1 MTAES
6 DRRLLK
12 RALRELK
19 AERRDSA
26 RLLERLQQQDIELDR
41 LRHSVSHESNSRL
54 LAEEAL
60 DDTQDR
66 LRLAVEAARL
76 ALWEWDIPAGKVF
89 MTERWGEMIGDL
101 ALPSDWHV
109 DSLTSQVHPEDRP
122 GTCAQLTRVL
132 TGRSER

>member
-60 DDTQDR
+60 DDT
-66 LRLAVEAARL
+66 
-76 ALWEWDIPAGKVF
+76 
-89 MTERWGEMIGDL
+89 
-101 ALPSDWHV
+101 
-109 DSLTSQVHPEDRP
+109 
-122 GTCAQLTRVL
+122 
-132 TGRSER
+132 